1 MSFKKF
7 KELRLIENIFDRYQ
21 IGKLIGEGQ
30 FGQVRLAWHKLAN
43 INVAIK
49 IIKKEHI
56 DKNEMSKQ
64 LMVGELNILEE
75 TCHPN
80 IMRIYELL
88 HDQKRYYIVSEYI
101 EHGQLFDFL
110 QKRKDPL
117 SELEV
122 VNVAK

>member
-88 HDQKRYYIVSEYI
+88 HD
-101 EHGQLFDFL
+101 
-110 QKRKDPL
+110 
-117 SELEV
+117 
-122 VNVAK
+122 